1 MNIISKFSVIIIL
14 NSILFFGKL
23 NNHAQAEKIQ
33 TDIVAHITS
42 TEKTK
47 IKSEIK
53 KINKD
58 QNLQKTFKD
67 NYQMFQDIQ
76 KKLRK
81 AGLPEDFAYI
91 IIVESKMNPKCK
103 YKNSHGLWQINS
115 YTGKKFGSTS
125 TTDLY
130 NIETATNTAINYLLY
145 LQKKFDNNHK
155 LMLYAYNCG
164 DHKVQSLVRKYGK
177 QIPQNVLPKISKQYL
192 PKLLAA
198 KIVLSKIN

>member
-1 MNIISKFSVIIIL
+1 MNIVSKFSVIIIL
-14 NSILFFGKL
+14 NSILFFGKF
-23 NNHAQAEKIQ
+23 NSHTHAEKIQ

-53 KINKD
+53 KISKD
-58 QNLQKTFKD
+58 QNLQKTFKN

-81 AGLPEDFAYI
+81 VGLPEDFAYI

-130 NIETATNTAINYLLY
+130 NVDTATDTAINYLLY
-145 LQKKFDNNHK
+145 LQKKFNNNHK